1 MTPKKPTMPA
11 YKTVLKPTGTWSPYR
26 TNHAVKD
33 RSKSGVTKEKNIF
46 AYVPLRWRS
55 TNSLPRRVLY
65 LPSRPSRAMI
75 PGSSLR
81 TLTVGGSYRSGT
93 RIAAPAIRAPTMP
106 NPNRARD
113 AAAARFVP
121 RGGRRSC
128 AAGLRRV
135 PGEGVGGGGPPG
147 AGNPG
152 TNPTATIKPARL
164 RLYRDVTE
172 KL

>member
-1 MTPKKPTMPA
+1 
-11 YKTVLKPTGTWSPYR
+11 LKPTGTRSPFR
-26 TNHAVKD
+26 TDHAVKD

-65 LPSRPSRAMI
+65 PPSRPSRAMI

-81 TLTVGGSYRSGT
+81 TLTIGGSYRSGT

-113 AAAARFVP
+113 AAAVRFVP
-121 RGGRRSC
+121 RGGRSSG
-128 AAGLRRV
+128 AARLGRV
-135 PGEGVGGGGPPG
+135 PEKGMARAAPAGAKIPG
-147 AGNPG
+147 KNA
-152 TNPTATIKPARL
+152 TATVKPARL
-164 RLYRDVTE
+164 PMERGEKGKLRD
-172 KL
+172 LPQRNDQNAL

>member
-121 RGGRRSC
+121 RGGGGSG
-128 AAGLRRV
+128 AAWTRGGQEKGLGRAAPAV
-135 PGEGVGGGGPPG
+135 AE
-147 AGNPG
+147 NPG
-152 TNPTATIKPARL
+152 NNA
-164 RLYRDVTE
+164 
-172 KL
+172 

>member
-1 MTPKKPTMPA
+1 M
-11 YKTVLKPTGTWSPYR
+11 VLKPTGTRSPFR

-65 LPSRPSRAMI
+65 PPSRPSRAMI

-121 RGGRRSC
+121 RGGRSPW
-128 AAGLRRV
+128 AARRGRIQEKGRGRAAPAV
-135 PGEGVGGGGPPG
+135 AKIPE
-147 AGNPG
+147 
-152 TNPTATIKPARL
+152 TNAAAAINPARL
-164 RLYRDVTE
+164 RLERGETE
-172 KL
+172 KLRDSPQRDDR